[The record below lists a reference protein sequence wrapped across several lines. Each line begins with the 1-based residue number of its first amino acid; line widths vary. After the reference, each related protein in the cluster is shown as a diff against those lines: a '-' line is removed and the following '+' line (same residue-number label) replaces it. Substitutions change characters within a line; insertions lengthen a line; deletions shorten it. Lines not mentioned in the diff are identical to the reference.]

1 MIQLTDTAKMVI
13 RQGLSQQKQYSD
25 EKLYVRLSMG
35 IGWGG
40 PQLMVSL
47 EERPLFMD
55 QVIKVD
61 DLEFVMNDQDLG
73 YFSLYKL
80 DYGMDSCGNPGFTL
94 IPNF

>member
-1 MIQLTDTAKMVI
+1 
-13 RQGLSQQKQYSD
+13 
-25 EKLYVRLSMG
+25 
-35 IGWGG
+35 
-40 PQLMVSL
+40 MVSL